1 MVQRRYFST
10 LGGDKI
16 SSWGRNSPVGA
27 LKEKPPYDQS
37 TSKNRVASEN
47 LRVFGKRT
55 ALRSSRRSRRDHR
68 ALRYTASILAGN
80 PTACWFASFVTFLS
94 NKEKLDRSPFTK
106 GKESSPVGRQ
116 RKTFF
121 IPTVKIYLLFPFEI
135 LKIPNT

>member
-16 SSWGRNSPVGA
+16 GSWGRNSPVGA

-80 PTACWFASFVTFLS
+80 PTACWYSDACVRVASFVTFLS
-94 NKEKLDRSPFTK
+94 NKEKLDRFPLLQKEKNQAPLADKEKPF
-106 GKESSPVGRQ
+106 
-116 RKTFF
+116 
-121 IPTVKIYLLFPFEI
+121 LFPSGKFI
-135 LKIPNT
+135 SFSR